1 MGMTETL
8 WTANDGLPATV
19 TLDPQEGLRLWSPDQ
34 SLALRFEP
42 DQVSRFL
49 ADLRAWLTA
58 REGRGLRL
66 QDAETGT
73 ALELTTEQVRL
84 LAVILGTALDPD
96 PTSDD

>member
-1 MGMTETL
+1 MAETL

-19 TLDPQEGLRLWSPDQ
+19 TLDSVEGLRLASPDNQ
-34 SLALRFEP
+34 LALHFEA
-42 DQVSRFL
+42 DRVLGLL

-66 QDAETGT
+66 SDPETGT
-73 ALELTTEQVRL
+73 AVEFTTEQVRL

-96 PTSDD
+96 QTSDD